1 MLNTCQTRLGMICAM
16 DSRDACLLPDELFVR
31 DIDILRGACIERIPG
46 SWLGDQLFRPASL
59 EVQIAMSQ
67 EHVLPIFVLRSI

>member
-1 MLNTCQTRLGMICAM
+1 M

-31 DIDILRGACIERIPG
+31 EIDLLRGACIERIPG
-46 SWLGDQLFRPASL
+46 SWLGDQFRPASL
-59 EVQIAMSQ
+59 EVHIAMSQ